1 MSEQAPVEM
10 SSLAILFSFS
20 LVLVAAWKLFARF
33 FLKSDLDNIPGPPSE
48 SFLKGVFPQIF
59 NVNGWDYH
67 RYLWDTFGKV
77 IKVKGVLG
85 ENQLYIYDP
94 KAMYHI
100 LVKDAP
106 SYESHTSFVAGMRL
120 IFGPG
125 LLGIVGDYHKKQRKL
140 LNPVFSIAH
149 MRQMAPIFYRITHRL
164 QDTLVGKVKDGPKEI
179 DLLSWMSRTALE
191 LIAQSGFG
199 HSFDDL
205 TQDHSE
211 NEFSYALKLLVPTS
225 FKLIF
230 FRVYL
235 LNTSMKI
242 GSPAFRRML
251 VNLIPY
257 KPFHIMRDLVDTLHN
272 ASYSIYQSKKK
283 ALFAG
288 DGEVV
293 DQISEGK
300 DILSILM
307 RENMKA
313 SQEDRLSEEE
323 IYAQISTFTFAGMDT
338 TSSALSRTLWI
349 LAQHKDAQD
358 KLRQEIREAVSNAE
372 GDPSYDTLVSLPY
385 LDAVCRE
392 TMRMFSPI
400 STMLRD
406 TLEDTILPLSEPIIG
421 VDGRKMHEIHVPKGT
436 SLVIGLLASNR
447 NKDLWGPDAHKWNPE
462 RWLNPLPEALLAAHL
477 PGIYANLMTF
487 SAGGRSCIGFKFS
500 QLEMKVVLSL
510 LVEKF
515 EFSLSKDITWQ
526 MTGIATPVLAD
537 GDRTRPQLP
546 LMVKLAPP

>member
-1 MSEQAPVEM
+1 MTT
-10 SSLAILFSFS
+10 SLTTVLSFS
-20 LVLVAAWKLFARF
+20 VLSVGLWKILRWF
-33 FLKSDLDNIPGPPSE
+33 FFKSDLDNIPGPASPS
-48 SFLKGVFPQIF
+48 FFKGVFPQIF

-77 IKVKGVLG
+77 IKIKGVMG

-94 KAMYHI
+94 KAMHHI
-100 LVKDAP
+100 LVKDAAF
-106 SYESHTSFVAGMRL
+106 YESHTSFVAGMRL

-149 MRQMAPIFYRITHRL
+149 MRQMAPTFYKITHKL
-164 QDTLVGKVKDGPKEI
+164 QDALAGKVKDGPQEI

-205 TQDHSE
+205 KEDQQES
-211 NEFSYALKLLVPTS
+211 EFSFALKLLAPTS

-251 VNLIPY
+251 VNLIPS
-257 KPFHIMRDLVDTLHN
+257 KSFHLMRDLVDILHET
-272 ASYSIYQSKKK
+272 SYAIYQSKKK
-283 ALFAG
+283 ALVEG
-288 DGEVV
+288 DGEVL
-293 DQISEGK
+293 DRMNEGK

-307 RENMKA
+307 RANMQA
-313 SQEDRLSEEE
+313 SEEDRLSEEE

-338 TSSALSRTLWI
+338 TSSGLSRALWI
-349 LAQHKDAQD
+349 LAQRKEAQT
-358 KLRQEIREAVSNAE
+358 KLRSEIREAMAQAG
-372 GDPSYDTLVSLPY
+372 GDLDYDTLVGLPY

-392 TMRMFSPI
+392 TLRVYTPI
-400 STMLRD
+400 STMMRH
-406 TLEDTILPLSEPIIG
+406 TLQDTILPLSTPITG
-421 VDGRKMHEIHVPKGT
+421 VDGTPMDTIHIPKGT
-436 SLVIGLLASNR
+436 SLILGLLASNR
-447 NKDLWGPDAHKWNPE
+447 NTELWGVDAHEWNPD
-462 RWLNPLPEALLAAHL
+462 RWLSPLPEELLKAHL

-500 QLEMKVVLSL
+500 QLEMSTSPPLPPAFLPPKSHQIML
-510 LVEKF
+510 
-515 EFSLSKDITWQ
+515 
-526 MTGIATPVLAD
+526 
-537 GDRTRPQLP
+537 TRCLCT
-546 LMVKLAPP
+546 